1 MTTTT
6 AAVILLV
13 VALYLGVRIFILSR
27 PMHERTWTEVFEDIL
42 LEFVGAAIVVVGVLI
57 LPLFF

>member
-1 MTTTT
+1 MTATT